1 MKKISTLLIGLA
13 LSGTVFAQ
21 ALPPASGAGTIGL
34 STGDCPL
41 LNENVR
47 INLSGSVSGALHC
60 NPDRIA
66 ISACHIN
73 GRQVSRLVDVRTPAG
88 CGTPETP
95 CTGTERATRTG
106 AAVPTAST
114 MRFRFVQQMSQKDAE
129 STMPNRATTMPFG
142 TVSTFITG
150 PPSFCQ
156 KYSSGSGFSAPNI
169 FRGAPAPRPRPAS

>member
-60 NPDRIA
+60 NADRIV

-73 GRQVSRLVDVRTPAG
+73 GRQVSRQVDVLVPAG
-88 CGTPETP
+88 CGTEGNPA
-95 CTGTERATRTG
+95 CTTERATRTG
-106 AAVPTAST
+106 AAIQTAST
-114 MRFRFVQQMSQKDAE
+114 LR
-129 STMPNRATTMPFG
+129 G
-142 TVSTFITG
+142 TVSPEYPGGTCDAALALAT
-150 PPSFCQ
+150 
-156 KYSSGSGFSAPNI
+156 ATAVPNE
-169 FRGAPAPRPRPAS
+169 